1 MVLHRQQ
8 AQFDRAKW
16 RRAILVPGWV
26 LQILLMLSMIGVF
39 SYRLSYTINKYE
51 EDDAAGRIPAVELVW
66 EITGIAFPFL
76 GLVLTIFEIAKL
88 VGETL
93 TPWTMLFTHV
103 LKITTTAASL
113 AIDIVM
119 YTKHNERH
127 YSLVG
132 LGMDAALI
140 LIVLVP
146 AIYSIVTYHRLASL
160 DDYHHPANAKSF
172 GYADIEQQQQQQLA
186 THRLSI
192 GTLGANSLRRLS
204 SGSMGNPNLASDNEP
219 VPLSTVGRSPSY
231 YNHERDTQ
239 FEKYMIDRAMSA
251 EFSSGGFSASGHSPG
266 SHSPP
271 NRSAS
276 NATDVSSAPG
286 IVVSSG
292 NLSNARPLSDSMGR
306 TPSWGSSHVLV
317 AVPEGDEEVGDHTA
331 RAVIHGHSNVH
342 RQSADREAL
351 LGSRSRA
358 GSDGSDGPGSRLSA
372 GRYRDSMG
380 APRGSF
386 EELDL
391 GDRKRKRDF

>member
-1 MVLHRQQ
+1 VSPTTNKS
-8 AQFDRAKW
+8 A
-16 RRAILVPGWV
+16 
-26 LQILLMLSMIGVF
+26 
-39 SYRLSYTINKYE
+39 YR
-51 EDDAAGRIPAVELVW
+51 W

-76 GLVLTIFEIAKL
+76 GLVLTIFEISKL
-88 VGETL
+88 AGETL

-113 AIDIVM
+113 TIDIVM

-132 LGMDAALI
+132 LGMDAGLMFVNPLRQHAPLTNTPPS
-140 LIVLVP
+140 LIVLIP
-146 AIYSIVTYHRLASL
+146 AIYSIITYHRLASL

-172 GYADIEQQQQQQLA
+172 GYADIEQQQQQQ
-186 THRLSI
+186 HRLSI
-192 GTLGANSLRRLS
+192 GTIGANSLRRLS
-204 SGSMGNPNLASDNEP
+204 SGSMNNPNLTNDNDP

-239 FEKYMIDRAMSA
+239 FEKYMIDRAMST
-251 EFSSGGFSASGHSPG
+251 EFSNGGFSALHSPG

-276 NATDVSSAPG
+276 DASSAPG
-286 IVVSSG
+286 IVISSG
-292 NLSNARPLSDSMGR
+292 TLGSARPLSDSMGR

-317 AVPEGDEEVGDHTA
+317 AVPEGDEDAGDHAA
-331 RAVIHGHSNVH
+331 RGQAAGQ

-351 LGSRSRA
+351 LGPRSRA
-358 GSDGSDGPGSRLSA
+358 GSDGSDGAGSRLSA
-372 GRYRDSMG
+372 GRYRDSV
-380 APRGSF
+380 AARGSF

-391 GDRKRKRDF
+391 GDRKRTREF

>member
-8 AQFDRAKW
+8 AQFSRAKW
-16 RRAILVPGWV
+16 RRTVLVPCWV

-39 SYRLSYTINKYE
+39 SYRLSWTINKYE
-51 EDDAAGRIPAVELVW
+51 EDDAAGRIPAGELVW

-76 GLVLTIFEIAKL
+76 GLVLTIFEIAKFA
-88 VGETL
+88 GETL

-132 LGMDAALI
+132 LGMDAGLI
-140 LIVLVP
+140 LIVLIP
-146 AIYSIVTYHRLASL
+146 AIYSIITYHRLASL

-172 GYADIEQQQQQQLA
+172 GYADIEQQQQQQ
-186 THRLSI
+186 HRLSI
-192 GTLGANSLRRLS
+192 GTIGANSLRRLS
-204 SGSMGNPNLASDNEP
+204 SGSMNNPNLTNDNDP

-239 FEKYMIDRAMSA
+239 FEKYMIDRAMST
-251 EFSSGGFSASGHSPG
+251 EFSNGGFSALHSPG

-276 NATDVSSAPG
+276 DASSAPG
-286 IVVSSG
+286 IVISSG
-292 NLSNARPLSDSMGR
+292 TLGSARPLSDSMGR
-306 TPSWGSSHVLV
+306 TPSWVSSHVLV
-317 AVPEGDEEVGDHTA
+317 AVPEGDEDAGDHAA
-331 RAVIHGHSNVH
+331 RGQAAGQ

-351 LGSRSRA
+351 LGPRSRA
-358 GSDGSDGPGSRLSA
+358 GSDGSDGAGSRLSA
-372 GRYRDSMG
+372 GRYRDSV
-380 APRGSF
+380 AARGSF